1 MQHLTQDD
9 LKEIFLNGEG
19 PQIEFKTRLP
29 RHQELGK
36 LISAFANT
44 NGGILVVGYNEDK
57 KCVVGIDSDYEK
69 LIKQS
74 VTMIDNPP
82 RIDVYSVEYQTKKLL
97 IISVL
102 KNSTFISFFNGSPY
116 IRKADRT
123 LLMNKEEIKQIANG
137 VSNEQLLDAIGK
149 LSEQNEN
156 LINKLDKSSR
166 DSLIFGIITCIVSAV
181 IGWLLGKYL

>member
-1 MQHLTQDD
+1 MKRLTQDA
-9 LKEIFLNGEG
+9 LKEIFLRGEG
-19 PQIEFKTRLP
+19 PQVEFKTRLL

-36 LISAFANT
+36 IISAFANT
-44 NGGILVVGYNEDK
+44 NGGVLIVGYNEDK
-57 KCVVGIDSDYEK
+57 KCVLGIDSNYEE
-69 LIKQS
+69 LINLS
-74 VTMIDNPP
+74 LSMIDNPP
-82 RIDVYSVEYQTKKLL
+82 YIDVYNVEYQNKKLL

-102 KNSTFISFFNGSPY
+102 KNPTLISFFNGSPY

-123 LLMNKEEIKQIANG
+123 LLMNKEEIKQIAKG

-156 LINKLDKSSR
+156 LSNKLDKSSR
-166 DSLIFGIITCIVSAV
+166 DSLIFGIITCIVGAV